1 MITTLFLGFVA
12 LMAAVV
18 VALSARYLN
27 GRTAF
32 VITAG
37 LFVWLIYVGLLGYF
51 GVVRNAAMRPP
62 GDRLYL
68 CPRPGLSRSQHLG
81 TAIVCWGSRRAG
93 FSALDHSGY
102 AKLPHRRRTVPAPAL
117 DRRSR
122 PQNADLRRGER
133 GHLCWSVSAPYRL
146 VVHARAIGDEPCA
159 HLECAGAFLTDERRD
174 SRRVDSPRSV
184 QPDPRRSSQ
193 SDDRQVSIHV
203 HSRIL
208 RAVGGGAALACRASY
223 RFNYLFKVRTPLQVL
238 EGRLLIPYSPLP
250 HPAVGVFVFPINSLV
265 AQNGLEFP
273 TKWAPPRFGSSL
285 LKPSLM

>member
-51 GVVRNAAMRPP
+51 GVVRNAAMRPSGIAFIFFP
-62 GDRLYL
+62 VLVFL
-68 CPRPGLSRSQHLG
+68 VLSIFG

-146 VVHARAIGDEPCA
+146 VVHARAIGYEARA
-159 HLECAGAFLTDERRD
+159 HLECVGASLTDERRD

-193 SDDRQVSIHV
+193 SDDRHVSIHV

-208 RAVGGGAALACRASY
+208 RAVGGGDARACRASY
-223 RFNYLFKVRTPLQVL
+223 RFN
-238 EGRLLIPYSPLP
+238 
-250 HPAVGVFVFPINSLV
+250 
-265 AQNGLEFP
+265 
-273 TKWAPPRFGSSL
+273 
-285 LKPSLM
+285 